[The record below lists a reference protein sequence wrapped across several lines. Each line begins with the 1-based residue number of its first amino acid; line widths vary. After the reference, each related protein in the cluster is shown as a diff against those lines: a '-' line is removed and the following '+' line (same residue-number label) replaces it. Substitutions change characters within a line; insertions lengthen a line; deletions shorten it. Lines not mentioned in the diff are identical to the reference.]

1 MNPTMFVVGVQ
12 SNCKPE
18 HRRKGGVSMTNE
30 ILTKGLKL
38 AREQYLD
45 LTLVKPEDIATM
57 DSLEELMDYLYDAD
71 MYSEYVYESRMDD

>member
-1 MNPTMFVVGVQ
+1 M
-12 SNCKPE
+12 
-18 HRRKGGVSMTNE
+18 KGGVSMTKE

-38 AREQYLD
+38 AKEQYLD

-71 MYSEYVYESRMDD
+71 EFSQYVYESQMDD

>member
-1 MNPTMFVVGVQ
+1 
-12 SNCKPE
+12 
-18 HRRKGGVSMTNE
+18 MTKE

-38 AREQYLD
+38 AKKQYLD

-71 MYSEYVYESRMDD
+71 EFSEYVYESQMDD

>member
-1 MNPTMFVVGVQ
+1 
-12 SNCKPE
+12 
-18 HRRKGGVSMTNE
+18 MTKD

-71 MYSEYVYESRMDD
+71 MFSEYVYESQMDD

>member
-1 MNPTMFVVGVQ
+1 
-12 SNCKPE
+12 
-18 HRRKGGVSMTNE
+18 MTKE

-57 DSLEELMDYLYDAD
+57 DSLEELMDYLYDANMFSD
-71 MYSEYVYESRMDD
+71 YVYESQMED